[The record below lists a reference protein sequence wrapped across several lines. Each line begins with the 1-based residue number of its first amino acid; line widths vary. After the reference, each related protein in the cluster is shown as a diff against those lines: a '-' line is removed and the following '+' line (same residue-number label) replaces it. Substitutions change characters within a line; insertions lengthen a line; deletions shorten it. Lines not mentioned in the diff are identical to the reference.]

1 MDEKSIFESD
11 LKYIYQLTLSLAR
24 PGAAF
29 SEEDQ
34 LALQEGVKEY
44 NLKSI
49 YMTNPKKLEILGVG
63 DSYIRLKL
71 FSTQV
76 LTTPGR
82 GLRMLTTIL
91 INGSSRFKDRV
102 TPGGQLFRVV
112 GIQWP
117 AREENTLMD
126 PELISDA
133 DFLKALI
140 DYIIVEKKDNSTS
153 VQRKKAAVQE
163 MKKLAVDARII
174 SDVVQGSE
182 DSI

>member
-1 MDEKSIFESD
+1 
-11 LKYIYQLTLSLAR
+11 
-24 PGAAF
+24 
-29 SEEDQ
+29 
-34 LALQEGVKEY
+34 
-44 NLKSI
+44 
-49 YMTNPKKLEILGVG
+49 
-63 DSYIRLKL
+63 
-71 FSTQV
+71 
-76 LTTPGR
+76 
-82 GLRMLTTIL
+82 MLTTIL

-140 DYIIVEKKDNSTS
+140 DYIIVEKKDKSTS
-153 VQRKKAAVQE
+153 VQRKKDAVQE